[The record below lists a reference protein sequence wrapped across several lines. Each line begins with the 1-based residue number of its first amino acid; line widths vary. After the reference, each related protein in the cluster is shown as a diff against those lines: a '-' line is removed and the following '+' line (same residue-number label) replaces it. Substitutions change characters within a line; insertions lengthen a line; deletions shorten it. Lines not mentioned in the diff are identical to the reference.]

1 MGFFWAP
8 IAVELFG
15 RPSDSGYLLR
25 GQIQLKIHLLLSYTE
40 ARRGRSDYL
49 RNHGAAVPDVIGVLN
64 GAETFPPFINRTAT
78 VANPIL
84 KLEQGLADV

>member
-1 MGFFWAP
+1 MGFFWAR

-40 ARRGRSDYL
+40 ARRGRSDCL
-49 RNHGAAVPDVIGVLN
+49 RNYGAA
-64 GAETFPPFINRTAT
+64 FPGRYRYVERIRNVSAVHQPHSNRRESDPEA
-78 VANPIL
+78 
-84 KLEQGLADV
+84 